1 MTISGSSARGR
12 ASLWLVSGLLC
23 LLVVVGCKSAGR
35 RDPILEL
42 SAVEALEKGKAL
54 LGEEKHAQARPYLT
68 HAFEVEPNSLAGR
81 EGLLL
86 AADSY
91 YLEGGRLNLI
101 QAEQRYKDFLN
112 RFPTSDKAA
121 YVQFQMANA
130 LAGRIGRADRDLEAS
145 RKALAAYEDLLNL
158 YPTSEYAREARGK
171 ILVVKDSLAE
181 HELGVGD
188 FYLRFGMPGAAAKR
202 FEYLLTNFPESSK
215 KETAL
220 YQLGVAYVQ
229 SGKREEAEK
238 AFERLAREFPDSAF
252 LGKLPE
258 LPPAPAAEPTT
269 SPGEGAP
276 SQ

>member
-12 ASLWLVSGLLC
+12 FLLRLAPGLLV
-23 LLVVVGCKSAGR
+23 LLALGGCKSAGR
-35 RDPILEL
+35 QDPILEL
-42 SAVEALEKGKAL
+42 SAAESLAKGKEL
-54 LGEEKHAQARPYLT
+54 LGAEKPAQARPYLT

-91 YLEGGRLNLI
+91 YLEGGRVNLI

-188 FYLRFGMPGAAAKR
+188 FYLRFGMPLAAAKR
-202 FEYLLTNFPESSK
+202 YEYLLGNYPEYSK

-220 YQLGVAYVQ
+220 YQLGVAHVQ

-238 AFERLAREFPDSAF
+238 AFARLSREFPDSAF

-258 LPPAPAAEPTT
+258 LPPAPPAETPAPT
-269 SPGEGAP
+269 GQGAP
-276 SQ
+276 SR